1 MASRSSFEEVIRLSL
16 ETEGGVNA
24 EKLAAAI
31 RKVTDQAL
39 AGDDTVSGFV
49 EELDKLAKLDNNI
62 ASFVKLKA
70 QLTDTASKLEAA
82 KVKVVDLQL
91 QFNQTE
97 NPTAKLTKELERARN
112 ELSRLTTEQNKQRAA
127 FGAASG
133 ALAKAGVDTDKLAT
147 AQRNVRQEITNVADK
162 FRIYATNAKAAG
174 DNADKLGKSTRDFA
188 SSAKSASGEL
198 QQVQLGLGKLA
209 AAAGAAL
216 AALKGIEFGGDLI
229 AQAATIQQSMAEV
242 QAVSGATAAD
252 FGKMRDAAEDAAE
265 RTGIATNDIIGG
277 LGELARAG
285 LSAEQ
290 AISALTPTLDLAQ
303 AGGLGLSEAVGIT
316 TTTLTQFGMQASEAG
331 RVADVLAQAANSTQ
345 SSVQGLGLSLSYAAP
360 LARQLG
366 LGLEET
372 TAIIGALADEG
383 FRGERAGT
391 ALRNV
396 FSQLLDPS
404 SKFRDALNGLG
415 IEGNDFASILEQ
427 LAEKGD
433 AGKNALLALDSEA
446 RPAIT
451 ALFAKGGESVRAL
464 ITDLQNADAAAAN
477 TAAIIRDTLGNAWD
491 RFANVGGNAVNELIS
506 TALNPLQDLL
516 EDLAEQ
522 VRDFADS
529 PAFDDLKESLSTV
542 FTEGAEAVKQFLA
555 EADFTQ
561 LVADFRTLA
570 SEAADNFTALRENI
584 STVVTAVEAFGSG
597 VKVFWNAL
605 QISANAA
612 IGTFSQLAKVI
623 LNTGKTYLEFSNRF
637 GLLDGQIAEVNE
649 KIALFDRLQ
658 SEATKRGLADW
669 EDLKVGAQNFAEAV
683 SDGEQKVQEYG
694 GTWSRIAVAIES
706 AAKKAYEFAT
716 NVVEPAPEIEKATA
730 KVAKGF
736 DDVGVASSRVTRAIA
751 QQWVATRQTLQIE
764 ATAMQL
770 ALTQALLAG
779 DQETATSLQSKLDA
793 INGQIST
800 LTAGINAAEAA
811 FGDLSP
817 AADDASKNIGNSMG
831 RATKAL
837 RDTADAAQGAA
848 GGIGSASD
856 AATAGN
862 GVVGAYINRLVQLKE
877 EFSATSAAAEEMFT
891 RFQTGQGGGV
901 GQSLTDLFQDLED
914 AGIQTRIELE
924 NASTAAD
931 LLSRDLREVGDV
943 TDAASYAAIDFG
955 NRFGGN
961 LARAGEEAA
970 RLVQDIEAVQNGA
983 ENARDDLKLLDK
995 ATLDQ
1000 LKSEAKAAA
1009 DAVSGIGEEAKSA
1022 LAELQSL
1029 NRELQDEAD
1038 TAAGNESAVL
1048 EREHQDRLDRIE
1060 ELARTAGAAGAAEA
1074 AEARRRSEEQFAREM
1089 AQIAAK
1095 RAAEREAAAERSN
1108 YDRQRSSSTS
1118 TATRTQG
1125 SQLSTPGGGITINI
1139 TGDVLDPDALVRKI
1153 KPSLDRI
1160 NRLTIGAR

>member
-1 MASRSSFEEVIRLSL
+1 MATRDEVIRFLIQTAGDK
-16 ETEGGVNA
+16 E
-24 EKLAAAI
+24 LAA
-31 RKVTDQAL
+31 L
-39 AGDDTVSGFV
+39 AREMEAVAKSGDAAGEDIDAFVS
-49 EELDKLAKLDNNI
+49 ELDKLAKIDRNI
-62 ASFVKLKA
+62 GAFVRLKA
-70 QLTDTASKLEAA
+70 ELSDTGSKLDAA
-82 KVKVVDLQL
+82 KVRVAALEREFANADA
-91 QFNQTE
+91 
-97 NPTAKLTKELERARN
+97 PTAKLERSLKKATD
-112 ELSRLTTEQNKQRAA
+112 EVARLTVEQNKQRAA

-147 AQRNVRQEITNVADK
+147 AQRNVRQEITNVADR

-198 QQVQLGLGKLA
+198 NQVQLRLGKLA
-209 AAAGAAL
+209 AAAGVAL
-216 AALKGIEFGGDLI
+216 AALKSIQFGGDLV
-229 AQAATIQQSMAEV
+229 AQAATIQQSLAEV

-252 FGKMRDAAEDAAE
+252 FAKMRDAAEDAAE

-316 TTTLTQFGMQASEAG
+316 ATTLTQFGMEASEAG

-516 EDLAEQ
+516 EDLANQ

-570 SEAADNFTALRENI
+570 SEAADSFTALRENI

-612 IGTFSQLAKVI
+612 ISTFSQLAKVI

-637 GLLDGQIAEVNE
+637 GLLDGQIVEVNE

-658 SEATKRGLADW
+658 SEAAQRGRSDW
-669 EDLKVGAQNFAEAV
+669 EDLKFGAQNFADAV
-683 SDGEQKVQEYG
+683 SDGDQKVQEFG

-706 AAKKAYEFAT
+706 AAKKAHEFAT

-736 DDVGVASSRVTRAIA
+736 DDVGAASSRVTKAIA

-779 DQETATSLQSKLDA
+779 DQETAASLQSKLDA

-877 EFSATSAAAEEMFT
+877 EFNATSAAAEDLFT
-891 RFQTGQGGGV
+891 RFQTAQGGGV

-914 AGIQTRIELE
+914 AGIQTRIELA

-931 LLSRDLREVGDV
+931 LLARDLQAVGNA
-943 TDAASYAAIDFG
+943 TDEAGYSALAFG

-970 RLVQDIEAVQNGA
+970 RLVQDIEAVQAGA
-983 ENARDDLKLLDK
+983 ENARDDLKLLDR

-1000 LKSEAKAAA
+1000 LKSEAQAAA
-1009 DAVSGIGEEAKSA
+1009 DAVAGIGDEAKSA
-1022 LAELQSL
+1022 LEELQSL

-1038 TAAGNESAVL
+1038 RAAGNESAVL
-1048 EREHQDRLDRIE
+1048 ERQHQDRLAQIE
-1060 ELARTAGAAGAAEA
+1060 ELAATAGSAGAAEA
-1074 AEARRRSEEQFAREM
+1074 DEARRRSEEQFAREM

-1095 RAAEREAAAERSN
+1095 RAAEREAAAEREQS
-1108 YDRQRSSSTS
+1108 DRRRASVTS
-1118 TATRTQG
+1118 TVTSARTHG
-1125 SQLSTPGGGITINI
+1125 SQLPTPGGIVINI
-1139 TGDVLDPDALVRKI
+1139 SGDALDADALVRKL

-1160 NRLTIGAR
+1160 NRLYIGAR

>member
-1 MASRSSFEEVIRLSL
+1 MATRDEVIRFLIQTAGDK
-16 ETEGGVNA
+16 E
-24 EKLAAAI
+24 LAALA
-31 RKVTDQAL
+31 REMQDVAK
-39 AGDDTVSGFV
+39 AGDAAGEDIDGFV
-49 EELDKLAKLDNNI
+49 AELDKLAKIDRTI
-62 ASFVKLKA
+62 GTFVKLKSE
-70 QLTDTASKLEAA
+70 LTETGSKLDTAKQRVTELEREFAA
-82 KVKVVDLQL
+82 ADK
-91 QFNQTE
+91 
-97 NPTAKLTKELERARN
+97 PTAKLQRSLKSASDEVA
-112 ELSRLTTEQNKQRAA
+112 RLTTEQNKQRAA

-147 AQRNVRQEITNVADK
+147 AQRNVRQEITNVADR
-162 FRIYATNAKAAG
+162 FRTYATNAKAAG

-216 AALKGIEFGGDLI
+216 AALKGIQFGGDLI
-229 AQAATIQQSMAEV
+229 AQASKIQQSLAEV

-252 FGKMRDAAEDAAE
+252 FAKMRDAAEDAAE
-265 RTGIATNDIIGG
+265 RTGIATNDIIVG

-285 LSAEQ
+285 LTAEQ

-516 EDLAEQ
+516 EDLANQ

-542 FTEGAEAVKQFLA
+542 FSEGAEAVKQFLA

-584 STVVTAVEAFGSG
+584 STVVAAVEAFGSG

-637 GLLDGQIAEVNE
+637 GLLDGQIADVNE
-649 KIALFDRLQ
+649 KIAYFDQLQ
-658 SEATKRGLADW
+658 KQAATNGRADW
-669 EDLKVGAQNFAEAV
+669 EELKVGAYNFANAV
-683 SDGEQKVQEYG
+683 SESEGRIISLG
-694 GTWSRIAVAIES
+694 GVAESVLSRIREAMPSVGKVFDQVADAVS
-706 AAKKAYEFAT
+706 VAAEGTEKFGDAVVDQAPPVTQAADQVKDSVEQVAEAGNKA
-716 NVVEPAPEIEKATA
+716 EKAMN
-730 KVAKGF
+730 
-736 DDVGVASSRVTRAIA
+736 D
-751 QQWVATRQTLQIE
+751 
-764 ATAMQL
+764 
-770 ALTQALLAG
+770 AG
-779 DQETATSLQSKLDA
+779 AANE
-793 INGQIST
+793 
-800 LTAGINAAEAA
+800 NAAQSMQRVGKAGTE
-811 FGDLSP
+811 
-817 AADDASKNIGNSMG
+817 ASKGVD
-831 RATKAL
+831 KA
-837 RDTADAAQGAA
+837 
-848 GGIGSASD
+848 SE

-862 GVVGAYINRLVQLKE
+862 GVVGAYINRLVQLKQ
-877 EFSATSAAAEEMFT
+877 EFNATSAAAEDLFT
-891 RFQTGQGGGV
+891 RFQTAQGGGV

-914 AGIQTRIELE
+914 AGIQTRIELA

-931 LLSRDLREVGDV
+931 LLSRDLQAVSGATNEAG
-943 TDAASYAAIDFG
+943 YAALAFG

-961 LARAGEEAA
+961 LARAGEEAL
-970 RLVQDIEAVQNGA
+970 RLVQDIEAVQAGA

-1038 TAAGNESAVL
+1038 RAAGNESAVL
-1048 EREHQDRLDRIE
+1048 ERQHQDRLAQIE
-1060 ELARTAGAAGAAEA
+1060 ELAATAGAAGAAEA

-1095 RAAEREAAAERSN
+1095 RAAEREAAAEREQS
-1108 YDRQRSSSTS
+1108 DRRRAAVTS
-1118 TATRTQG
+1118 TVTSARTQG
-1125 SQLSTPGGGITINI
+1125 SQLPTPGGIVINI
-1139 TGDVLDPDALVRKI
+1139 SGDALDADALVRKL

-1160 NRLTIGAR
+1160 TRLYIGAR